1 MADEKKMTLD
11 EAFAAGLLE
20 KPAHPEVLAQA
31 ITEGHVKEDLA
42 FVTVKQEGACD
53 VKEPYVKLV
62 AVDPAGARAIVVGSG
77 ISEDKADGEVADSFT
92 YGWDLYVRSL
102 TRQRVESRL
111 EGPDKAILKAATDG
125 FKAGAYASVAEGV
138 EEIKARRKAR
148 GLDQ

>member
-1 MADEKKMTLD
+1 MADEKKMTLA
-11 EAFAAGLLE
+11 EALEAGLLE
-20 KPAHPEVLAQA
+20 KPVHPEILAA
-31 ITEGHVKEDLA
+31 AVAAGDVKEELA
-42 FVTVKQEGACD
+42 FVTVKQEGACEI
-53 VKEPYVKLV
+53 KEPYVKLISQN
-62 AVDPAGARAIVVGSG
+62 DAGSRAIVVGSG
-77 ISEDKADGEVADSFT
+77 IGEDKAVEEVASSFT

-102 TRQRVESRL
+102 TRQRVEARL